1 MTQIEIGSKWKYKDL
16 PDVYTVIEVEP
27 HRILMEHKMSGTRL
41 KTTKGLFKM
50 NYVPVG
56 VEGDIMSG
64 ELPSA
69 NQ

>member
-1 MTQIEIGSKWKYKDL
+1 MTEIKIGSKWKYKDL

-41 KTTKGLFKM
+41 KTNHGLFKR
-50 NYVPVG
+50 NYVLVG
-56 VEGDIMSG
+56 VECDIMSR